1 MKVTFHWKKTTL
13 TRCFLQFFRHIKTP
27 CDNLIFSCDNYNAL
41 VDTIK
46 FEWDETG
53 NDLTKRTAEETS
65 L

>member
-27 CDNLIFSCDNYNAL
+27 CDNYNAL
-41 VDTIK
+41 VDTIT

-53 NDLTKRTAEETS
+53 NDLTNRTAEETS